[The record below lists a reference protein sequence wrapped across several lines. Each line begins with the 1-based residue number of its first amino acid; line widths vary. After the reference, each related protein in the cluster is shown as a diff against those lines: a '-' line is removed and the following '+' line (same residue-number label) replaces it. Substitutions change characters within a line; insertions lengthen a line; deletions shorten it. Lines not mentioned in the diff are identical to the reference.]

1 MTSTVLY
8 GLFPRFTDR
17 FYLQEEKCFRV
28 LIQASKSLK
37 KKEKSSSIRQILN
50 VHVKSRLL
58 SPRLDRTRFAGGDG
72 MKTGHCS
79 YYISVWPS

>member
-1 MTSTVLY
+1 MKSTVFY
-8 GLFPRFTDR
+8 GLFPRFIDR
-17 FYLQEEKCFRV
+17 FHLQEEECFGV

-37 KKEKSSSIRQILN
+37 NKEKSSTRRQILN

-58 SPRLDRTRFAGGDG
+58 GPRLDRTRFAGGDG

-79 YYISVWPS
+79 LKF